1 MLWEKIKN
9 NWPYIKKFR
18 LDSLFW
24 RSFII
29 VSLLLIVPFVSLSIV
44 FYSRQFGNMRNEIMN
59 ENSLILNSAKEI
71 VDDSLTECDSLSS
84 YIATAESTQLYTI
97 NGITSDSFSVIA
109 GLARSLPVI
118 YQYID
123 SVYIYAE
130 NIGVVQ
136 TAGSSRPIELF
147 EDNGWLDD
155 YDDIASQRGMTV
167 LRKKNNSYPAL
178 ISIIK
183 PIYVSDEKM
192 GAVIMN
198 INSQSLYHSVLARYR
213 TGSQKLLLVDASNR
227 ILLSDDVNNFS
238 DNISS
243 VGLENENFTST
254 DSSDICK
261 IGNENCIV
269 LRTGSRLNNYTYV
282 NIYSMS
288 QYNESLNSIKWQL
301 IIISFS
307 LLLLGFFLA
316 LIASISNY
324 APFRDIIS
332 VLQEAPPYSL
342 TPAEISPSDHDEL
355 AYIINSIK
363 AHIEDKVQM
372 GKILDERMNMLKK
385 AQYDMLQAQ
394 INPHFL
400 YNTLETINW
409 MAYDLAG
416 DENPVS
422 TALVDLA
429 AFFRNALSS
438 SGYLISIDE
447 EIKYTKDYINIL
459 YLRYSELF
467 DVKWDIDNSILSCTI
482 IKLCLQPI
490 IENAVYHGFKPK
502 AGKGL
507 LRISGFRSGGKI
519 IIVVADDG
527 VGMDET
533 LLSVLNTKLSSGIYS
548 EDGSHIG
555 MANVNNRIKILFGDE
570 YGIFLDSRP
579 GIGTTVR
586 ITIPASENG
595 DKFNKV

>member
-1 MLWEKIKN
+1 MES
-9 NWPYIKKFR
+9 Y
-18 LDSLFW
+18 
-24 RSFII
+24 
-29 VSLLLIVPFVSLSIV
+29 
-44 FYSRQFGNMRNEIMN
+44 GNISN
-59 ENSLILNSAKEI
+59 
-71 VDDSLTECDSLSS
+71 
-84 YIATAESTQLYTI
+84 
-97 NGITSDSFSVIA
+97 
-109 GLARSLPVI
+109 
-118 YQYID
+118 
-123 SVYIYAE
+123 
-130 NIGVVQ
+130 
-136 TAGSSRPIELF
+136 
-147 EDNGWLDD
+147 
-155 YDDIASQRGMTV
+155 QRGMTI

-213 TGSQKLLLVDASNR
+213 TEGQQLLLVDESNR
-227 ILLSDDVNNFS
+227 ILLSDNVNNFS
-238 DNISS
+238 NSISS
-243 VGLENENFTST
+243 VGLENENFIST
-254 DSSDICK
+254 DSSNVCK

-269 LRTGSRLNNYTYV
+269 LRTASRLNNYTYV

-288 QYNESLNSIKWQL
+288 HYDESLNNIKWQL
-301 IIISFS
+301 IIISV
-307 LLLLGFFLA
+307 LLLLFGFL
-316 LIASISNY
+316 LSLVASINNY
-324 APFRDIIS
+324 TPFRDIIS
-332 VLQEAPPYSL
+332 VLQESPPYSL
-342 TPAEISPSDHDEL
+342 TPDEISPSDHDEL
-355 AYIINSIK
+355 AYIISSIK

-385 AQYDMLQAQ
+385 AQYNMLQAQ

-422 TALVDLA
+422 TALLDLA
-429 AFFRNALSS
+429 AFFRNTLSS

-459 YLRYSELF
+459 YLRYSDLF
-467 DVKWDIDNSILSCTI
+467 DVTWDVDSSILSCTI

-502 AGKGL
+502 AGKGRL
-507 LRISGFRSGGKI
+507 SISGFRSGGKI
-519 IIVVADDG
+519 IIVVSDNG

-533 LLSVLNTKLSSGIYS
+533 LLTELNRKFSSGIYS

-570 YGIFLDSRP
+570 YGIFLDSRL
-579 GIGTTVR
+579 GVGTTVR
-586 ITIPASENG
+586 ITIPVSG
-595 DKFNKV
+595 G